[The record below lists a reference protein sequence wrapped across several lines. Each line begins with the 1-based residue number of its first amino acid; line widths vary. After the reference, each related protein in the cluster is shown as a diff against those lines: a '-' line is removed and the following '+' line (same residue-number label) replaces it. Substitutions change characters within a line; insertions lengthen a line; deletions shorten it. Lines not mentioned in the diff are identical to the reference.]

1 MTYFSHKI
9 DKTPT
14 KTNKSILSTVKQVL
28 NCTQRKKILPYI
40 SL

>member
-14 KTNKSILSTVKQVL
+14 KTKKSILGTVKQVL
-28 NCTQRKKILPYI
+28 NCTQRTKILPYI